1 MVADPVVTRV
11 PSGSRDPA
19 GRLLAVHVLSAF
31 VIALVVLI
39 IPACEGE
46 SAPPEPCTDPT
57 PATSVE
63 LADFAFRPDCLSVDA
78 GATVAL
84 ENTGDAP
91 HTFTVEGTDLDVN
104 VDAGGSDDL
113 RFDGV
118 EPGTYAVTCTFHP
131 QMEATVTIG

>member
-1 MVADPVVTRV
+1 VK
-11 PSGSRDPA
+11 
-19 GRLLAVHVLSAF
+19 VLSAF
-31 VIALVVLI
+31 VIALVVLL
-39 IPACEGE
+39 PACEGE
-46 SAPPEPCTDPT
+46 STPPEPCTDPT

-63 LADFAFRPDCLSVDA
+63 LADFVFRPDCLAVDA
-78 GATVAL
+78 GATIDL

-131 QMEATVTIG
+131 QMEATVTVG